1 MGYDDIVGV
10 KFKGKKRDILF
21 YYYCK
26 GNNLLYLSY
35 FVEFFDLREFDWG
48 FFIVRSVYSGI
59 WMD

>member
-26 GNNLLYLSY
+26 GNNLLYLLY
-35 FVEFFDLREFDWG
+35 FVEFFDLREC
-48 FFIVRSVYSGI
+48 
-59 WMD
+59 